1 MTTDI
6 RATFDGLSSD
16 QRMRVVGILGA
27 DMELGWVPK
36 TPDIAAAIAIV
47 DGSAERVELVL

>member
-1 MTTDI
+1 
-6 RATFDGLSSD
+6 
-16 QRMRVVGILGA
+16 MRVVEILGA